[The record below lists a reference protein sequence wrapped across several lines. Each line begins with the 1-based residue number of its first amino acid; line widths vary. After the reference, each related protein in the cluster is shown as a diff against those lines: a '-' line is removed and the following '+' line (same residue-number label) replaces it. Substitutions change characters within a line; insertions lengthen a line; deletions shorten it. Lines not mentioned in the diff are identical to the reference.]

1 MHEFSCLAPVLSVVL
16 VLKIV
21 LGPRLGDR
29 IGITIVQLNCLQ
41 EERRLDADTTMKRK
55 EGSSLAV
62 KLVMCNTQ
70 TKE

>member
-1 MHEFSCLAPVLSVVL
+1 M
-16 VLKIV
+16 KIV

-55 EGSSLAV
+55 EGNSLAV